1 MSTPVYPLASLYHG
15 NITIESGCD
24 TSLYGFGDLDVARNA
39 TINGSGNGNSSSGAL
54 YIPNGGL
61 SVYQDSYLRGT
72 LTVNSTSNLQTTF
85 IDTSLGVFSVSGG
98 NSATISVGGAIS
110 LTSTNGNSSLISTN
124 QSTIIQGGL
133 NSYNAVKLLASNS
146 AGGVNILSGQ
156 AGQIQLTSG
165 AGGIQALTSSGNINL
180 TSNNGSG
187 SFVVNSSAGNQN
199 LTLGVSGSTDSG
211 VIIQSSGT
219 NATNQ
224 AITIN
229 TTNSGGNILLSNTGG
244 TGGGAI
250 INMAGSAGYIVTT
263 NTGGPIQIT
272 ANASSNNY
280 IQVNS
285 SSGNQNLTI
294 GVNGNTNSQ
303 LILQSSGITTG
314 SILIQNTNTGGSIQI
329 VQPVGSLG
337 AINFSTGS
345 AGLSAVTQVG
355 GGINLVANGAYSQFI
370 NQTTGDNQNLKI
382 CVQGTTGSS
391 LILCSQGTGTNA
403 IQLNATGSSG
413 GITAL
418 AVGSVQI
425 NSSDSVNGINIGT
438 LIPGTPVSIGTT
450 LSQTT
455 ILGNLDVRGTTTTIE
470 STVVQIRDNII
481 QVNSGPAGT
490 ADGGVAIKRYQP
502 ANDTCVGDVVADTPD
517 STGTAQSGA
526 SGQITLKASDTAAN
540 DFYDGYWIKIIS
552 GTGTC
557 QVRRI
562 KSYNSTTKVATIYST
577 ADQTGVLA
585 NPSPIEGL
593 NWTTI
598 PDNTSVYGLYPCEW
612 IMSIWDSVNNEYAIV
627 CSNMVNTSSTPPIAH
642 YVNLHVNNI
651 NANAITAT
659 SINGT
664 TADSLITFNLSDNS
678 TSPVDIAVPLNYG
691 VYIVLVR
698 PTIATSTRCYAIFL
712 MGRLNNSSC
721 GHVIRLIS
729 AKGNSAEMI
738 DCQWPN
744 TGSMLPQCFFRPA
757 PGGSSTTN
765 FTAKVITV

>member
-1 MSTPVYPLASLYHG
+1 MSLYPLASLFHG
-15 NITIESGCD
+15 DITIETGCD
-24 TSLYGFGDLDVARNA
+24 TSLYGFGDLNVARNV
-39 TINGSGNGNSSSGAL
+39 TINGAANGNSTSGAL

-61 SVYQDSYLRGT
+61 SVKQDSYLSGI

-85 IDTSLGVFSVSGG
+85 IDTTFGVFSVSGG
-98 NSATISVGGAIS
+98 NSATISVGGAVSI
-110 LTSTNGNSSLISTN
+110 TSTNGNSSLISTN

-133 NSYNAVKLLASNS
+133 NSVNAVQVLASNS
-146 AGGVNILSGQ
+146 AGGVNVLSGQ
-156 AGQIQLTSG
+156 AGQIQLTAGS
-165 AGGIQALTSSGNINL
+165 GGIQGLTSSGSINL
-180 TSNNGSG
+180 TANNGSG

-229 TTNSGGNILLSNTGG
+229 TTNSGGNILLTNTGG

-250 INMAGSAGYIVTT
+250 ISNAGSGGYIVNT
-263 NTGGPIQIT
+263 NTGGSIQIT

-303 LILQSSGITTG
+303 LILQSSGTTTG
-314 SILIQNTNTGGSIQI
+314 SILVQNTNTGGSIQI
-329 VQPVGSLG
+329 VQPPSSLG
-337 AINFSTGS
+337 GINFSTGS
-345 AGLSAVTQVG
+345 AGLTAVTQIG

-370 NQTTGDNQNLKI
+370 NQTTADNQNLKI

-413 GITAL
+413 GITAV
-418 AVGSVQI
+418 ATGSVQI

-438 LIPGTPVSIGTT
+438 LIPGTPVNIGTT
-450 LSQTT
+450 LGQTT
-455 ILGNLDVRGTTTTIE
+455 ILGNLDVRGTTTTVE

-481 QVNSGPAGT
+481 QVNSGPSGT

-526 SGQITLKASDTAAN
+526 IGQITLKATDTAPN

-562 KSYNSTTKVATIYST
+562 KSYNATTKVATIYST

-585 NPSPIEGL
+585 NPSPVEGL

-659 SINGT
+659 TVNGT
-664 TADSLITFNLSDNS
+664 TADALVTFSLTDNS
-678 TSPVDIAVPLNYG
+678 TSPVDVPVSLNYG
-691 VYIVLVR
+691 VYIMLVR
-698 PTIATSTRCYAIFL
+698 PTTATSSRCYAIFL

-729 AKGNSAEMI
+729 AKGNSSEQI

-744 TGSMLPQCFFRPA
+744 TGTMLPQIFYRPA
-757 PGGSSTTN
+757 PGGNTTTN
-765 FTAKVITV
+765 FTVKVITV